1 MEKNLKS
8 VKLVA
13 QILKIICLIGFICC
27 VIGAVGGLIGAIT
40 VGAFWG
46 DENIRKLV
54 FDTSGVDIPF
64 KVALCS
70 CICATIICVV
80 SAIVVWFAYKLY
92 EEIKLSET
100 PFNRKV
106 AKDMLNLGILHLIMA
121 VGSAI
126 VCGIIM
132 LCFGAD
138 VDVSNGD
145 MFLIYRLG
153 DEIVDPDTK
162 EILGTLEIVVGM
174 GKVEHAQETIA
185 TLTSCKTKKAKSKTI
200 RKLPWSMGSEEI
212 VEEPEFLPFN
222 EPRIGDFVKRL

>member
-8 VKLVA
+8 VKLIA
-13 QILKIICLIGFICC
+13 QILRIICLIGFICC
-27 VIGAVGGLIGAIT
+27 IIGAVGGLIGAII

-54 FDTSGVDIPF
+54 FDTSGVDISF

-70 CICATIICVV
+70 CICATIICAV
-80 SAIVVWFAYKLY
+80 SAVVVWFAYKLY

-100 PFNRKV
+100 PFTRKV
-106 AKDMLNLGILHLIMA
+106 AKDMLNLGIMHLIMA

-126 VCGIIM
+126 VCGIIT

-145 MFLIYRLG
+145 MFLFGLIY
-153 DEIVDPDTK
+153 IVISFVFAYGAD
-162 EILGTLEIVVGM
+162 VVENKQAQ
-174 GKVEHAQETIA
+174 KVECECGKDNKGACVNVSNGSENKVA
-185 TLTSCKTKKAKSKTI
+185 SDEVKVEDVAKTI
-200 RKLPWSMGSEEI
+200 K
-212 VEEPEFLPFN
+212 
-222 EPRIGDFVKRL
+222 